1 MTGIA
6 AQCVYDAQLL
16 LKMTMNTYALF
27 IQGLNGSNQPFHPF
41 NHTHKPHPGQRWVA
55 NSMLELLKGSKLI
68 RDELEGRLEYKIG
81 ELVQD
86 RYPVRCLPQYMGPL
100 VEGLDNIAQ
109 QVTTEINSA
118 SDNPLIDPDKGMD
131 YHSGNFLGQY
141 IGIAMDQLRYYLGLM
156 AKHLD
161 VQIALLVTPEFSNGL
176 PPCLIGNTQRTVN
189 MGLKGLQIS
198 GNSFMPLLTFY
209 AHPLI
214 DRFPIHAEQF
224 SQNISSLGHG

>member
-1 MTGIA
+1 
-6 AQCVYDAQLL
+6 
-16 LKMTMNTYALF
+16 
-27 IQGLNGSNQPFHPF
+27 
-41 NHTHKPHPGQRWVA
+41 
-55 NSMLELLKGSKLI
+55 
-68 RDELEGRLEYKIG
+68 
-81 ELVQD
+81 
-86 RYPVRCLPQYMGPL
+86 MGPL

-109 QVTTEINSA
+109 QITTEINSA

-131 YHSGNFLGQY
+131 YHGGNFLGQY

-198 GNSFMPLLTFY
+198 GNSIMPLLTFY
-209 AHPLI
+209 GHPLT
-214 DRFPIHAEQF
+214 DRFPTHAEQF
-224 SQNISSLGHG
+224 NQNISSLGHGSANLARQSIEAFQQYMAIALMFGIQAVDLRTYIVAGHYDARSCLAPASLALYEAVREVIERPPSSEKPYIRNDNEQPLDEHIQTTYCC